1 MRGIAITVAV
11 ATLARAAACGPPKN
25 RTEDLLASVRTYQ
38 EGLRWERF
46 TNAASR
52 VPPAERDQF
61 LDEREDLIDDLHI
74 TNYELVKVEAAKHD
88 VARIEVKYTWYRDAE
103 GTVQHTRAVE
113 TWEKHGRVWL
123 LIARSTGATAPRCRA
138 CPSRATTPARRRG
151 RGRRRPRRRGRRRPG
166 RGSRRS
172 RPGRRRRPRA
182 AVTPWMS

>member
-11 ATLARAAACGPPKN
+11 AALTGAVACGPPKN

-38 EGLRWERF
+38 DGLRWERF
-46 TNAASR
+46 SNAASR

-74 TNYELVKVEAAKHD
+74 TNYELVKVEAAEHD

-123 LIARSTGATAPRCRA
+123 LVEEHRRHGPEMPGLPEPRDDAGAAA
-138 CPSRATTPARRRG
+138 GAEAAADAAADPAAGPAAGPADRG
-151 RGRRRPRRRGRRRPG
+151 PADDGGPALP
-166 RGSRRS
+166 
-172 RPGRRRRPRA
+172 
-182 AVTPWMS
+182 